1 MAVGR
6 GDLGDRDA
14 AKKRHSARKAQRKR
28 KVVTRKKAPDR
39 AFNPIGKGGP
49 VAGAAAGAGARVGRR
64 DYEYTEKRVITTVKV
79 VPAIVEKP
87 RTQAVASVIPT
98 ATEHPTVSLVGMAEA
113 GTGGKIPW
121 SVNPN
126 AMGLPFINDVIGTLL
141 VVAGTKVLAAM
152 ASKISGAQLQ
162 SANFTVGSRIQLK
175 VDTGRGAGRGRYTRP
190 RAEGGEL
197 PDDDA
202 DPYEQPSEWW
212 EFWKWSF

>member
-6 GDLGDRDA
+6 GDLGSDRDA
-14 AKKRHSARKAQRKR
+14 AKKRHSARKEQRRR
-28 KVVTRKKAPDR
+28 KVKNVKEAPGAYIEMAR
-39 AFNPIGKGGP
+39 GAPAGTPGIRSGK
-49 VAGAAAGAGARVGRR
+49 RERR
-64 DYEYTEKRVITTVKV
+64 INRLEVLTTVPV
-79 VPAIVEKP
+79 VRAVTPKP
-87 RTQAVASVIPT
+87 RTQAIASIIPT
-98 ATEHPTVSLVGMAEA
+98 ATEHPTVALVGLTAA

-121 SVNPN
+121 STNPN

-141 VVAGTKVLAAM
+141 VMGGTRVLAAL
-152 ASKISGAQLQ
+152 AAKISGTQLQ
-162 SANFTVGSRIQLK
+162 SANFTVGSGVHFK

-212 EFWKWSF
+212 EFWKWTF